1 MANKVRGQIAA
12 PFEGGKIN
20 LMLSTNAICELE
32 DAANRPITDLLEDL
46 NDTTRPRMKIVR
58 LLFWAMM
65 LDERPEATIADAG
78 RLIDEV
84 RGDHDRIMMDAIL
97 AAFPDAKE
105 DGEPGK

>member
-20 LMLSTNAICELE
+20 LMLSTNSICELE
-32 DAANRPITDLLEDL
+32 DAANRPITDLLDEL
-46 NDTTRPRMKIVR
+46 NDPKRAKMKTVR

-65 LDERPEATIADAG
+65 LDERPEATLADAG
-78 RLIDEV
+78 RLIDGV

-105 DGEPGK
+105 GDEPEK